1 MTQPP
6 IDAEDLDTLR
16 RAALSGDADAL
27 EQLLTAVRPLVLRR
41 CSRLL
46 PCASDAEEAAQD
58 ALMVVATKLSTYSGS
73 GSFVGWV
80 TVVASNC
87 ARSTYRSLKRRG
99 AEFTTAVM
107 PEDLDPRTTS
117 VIAGSRLDLLE
128 AIEALE
134 ATHPDLVQSFVLR
147 DLAALPYAEVAEAD
161 GVPLGTAKARI
172 HRARAF
178 VRTRLAVRDT

>member
-1 MTQPP
+1 MTGQPL
-6 IDAEDLDTLR
+6 DAEDLDTMR
-16 RAALSGDADAL
+16 RAALGGDAAAM
-27 EQLLTAVRPLVLRR
+27 EELLTAIRPVILRR

-46 PCASDAEEAAQD
+46 PCASDAEEASQD
-58 ALMVVATKLSTYSGS
+58 ALMVVATKLGTYTGA
-73 GSFVGWV
+73 GSFIGWV
-80 TVVASNC
+80 TVIASNC

-134 ATHPDLVQSFVLR
+134 VSHPDLVQSFVLR
-147 DLAALPYAEVAEAD
+147 DLASLPYAEVAEVD

-178 VRTRLAVRDT
+178 VRTRLAVRDS